1 MEGVI
6 VPHLEVLRVAPEVCL
21 LDVEHLYG
29 PEEIRYGEEELVV
42 LCLVRN
48 GLPWIKT
55 FVEHYFSLGVKHI
68 VFLDNNSTDDT
79 VAAATRYNDVTVL
92 RAKLPVNAH
101 GGAGQLE
108 MMNYLRAR
116 FGRDR
121 WSLCVD
127 IDELFDYPYSDV
139 INLTSLLSYL
149 NAKSFTAV
157 TAQLLDMFPE
167 KPVLERAE
175 EQDEPLKE
183 VHRFYDL
190 SNLERWNKED
200 RPKMLPRFN
209 NTVESEEVEWFRGG
223 IRKTIFSIKPYLTKY
238 PLVLYDGKT
247 WPDPPHYVYNAR
259 IADFTCVL
267 LHYKFLNDYR
277 ERTVEAAPSW
287 RNTITSDEYRRY
299 LEELERNPSLR
310 LKEETAREIASV
322 NDLLENGFLSASDDY
337 VDWVNAEEQR
347 RILKDAQDGLDMTV
361 EALLESRR
369 QQRAKTLRLER
380 LERQLLRS
388 RRQEEPKPRRLQQ
401 LRSQLRV
408 RDQTIQELER
418 ELRARDQ
425 RLEDAREKQR
435 RLKRKHRQLGSRIV
449 SLERQLEST
458 NGSLAWRLEEALRR
472 IKVKIVGSLSRIA
485 R

>member
-1 MEGVI
+1 M
-6 VPHLEVLRVAPEVCL
+6 PHLEVLRVAPEVCL
-21 LDVEHLYG
+21 LDVEHLHG
-29 PEEIRYGEEELVV
+29 PKEIRYGKEELVV

-101 GGAGQLE
+101 GGAGQVE

-247 WPDPPHYVYNAR
+247 WPEPPHYVYNAR

-267 LHYKFLNDYR
+267 LHYKFLNNYR
-277 ERTVEAAPSW
+277 ERTVAAAPSW
-287 RNTITSDEYRRY
+287 RNTLASDEYSSY

-337 VDWVNAEEQR
+337 VDWVNAEER
-347 RILKDAQDGLDMTV
+347 RAVLQSAKSRSDGFV

-369 QQRAKTLRLER
+369 QQRAKILRLER
-380 LERQLLRS
+380 VERQLLRS

-425 RLEDAREKQR
+425 RLEDARKKQR
-435 RLKRKHRQLGSRIV
+435 RLMRQHRQLESRID
-449 SLERQLEST
+449 SLERELEST
-458 NGSLAWRLEEALRR
+458 NGSLGWRLVGALRR
-472 IKVKIVGSLSRIA
+472 TRLRIA
-485 R
+485 RWLYSKRS